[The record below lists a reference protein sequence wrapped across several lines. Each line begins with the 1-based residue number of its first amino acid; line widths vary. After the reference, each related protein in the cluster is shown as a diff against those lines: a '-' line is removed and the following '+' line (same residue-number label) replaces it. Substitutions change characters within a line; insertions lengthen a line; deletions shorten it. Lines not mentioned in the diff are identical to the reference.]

1 MCSSD
6 LWDFIAKTLPIE
18 MKSSKC
24 LAKGENGKEKQK
36 KREGE
41 KANVKVLIFC
51 LRFKMPNL

>member
-1 MCSSD
+1 
-6 LWDFIAKTLPIE
+6 

-51 LRFKMPNL
+51 LLFKIPHLENKAT